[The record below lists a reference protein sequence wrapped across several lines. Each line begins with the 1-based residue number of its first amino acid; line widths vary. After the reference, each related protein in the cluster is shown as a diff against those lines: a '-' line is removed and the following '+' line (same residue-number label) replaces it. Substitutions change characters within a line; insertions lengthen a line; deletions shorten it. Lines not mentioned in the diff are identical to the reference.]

1 MNIYCETP
9 LQELAG
15 ALAESLSHGIV
26 KSHCDASGV
35 CETQKIKVNP
45 FFTFLLTESNSE
57 HLSASLTIQSGD
69 QSD

>member
-9 LQELAG
+9 LQELAR

-35 CETQKIKVNP
+35 CETQKIKVNL
-45 FFTFLLTESNSE
+45 FLLSC
-57 HLSASLTIQSGD
+57 
-69 QSD
+69 